1 MVLAFDPECDD
12 PALLRTVVML
22 LRTMTLASTR
32 REGAQQIATAEEK
45 IAEALRQLDKIE
57 DVKKAAGSIQRSA
70 TKIESSCNSIY
81 AGIHRL
87 LGEAVVALSEAMTDD
102 DAEVRIGDAQGAA

>member
-45 IAEALRQLDKIE
+45 IAEAAAPARQDRGREEGRRLDPAQRHQDRELVQFDLRGNPSL
-57 DVKKAAGSIQRSA
+57 AGR
-70 TKIESSCNSIY
+70 
-81 AGIHRL
+81 GGGR
-87 LGEAVVALSEAMTDD
+87 AVGGDD
-102 DAEVRIGDAQGAA
+102 G